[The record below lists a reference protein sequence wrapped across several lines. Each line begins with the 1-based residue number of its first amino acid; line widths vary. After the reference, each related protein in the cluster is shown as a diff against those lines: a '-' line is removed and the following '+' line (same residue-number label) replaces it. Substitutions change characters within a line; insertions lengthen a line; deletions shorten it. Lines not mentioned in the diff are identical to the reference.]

1 MCFFNSFSKNSD
13 FSFSLFFCFL
23 SDCFFFSFF
32 SFLVF
37 LLLWVENKMPII
49 YALVARGSNVLAE
62 YSSST
67 GNFTQ
72 ITRRILEK
80 IPQQDGKMS
89 YVYDR

>member
-1 MCFFNSFSKNSD
+1 MC
-13 FSFSLFFCFL
+13 
-23 SDCFFFSFF
+23 
-32 SFLVF
+32 
-37 LLLWVENKMPII
+37 VENKMPII
-49 YALVARGSNVLAE
+49 YGLVARGSTVLAE